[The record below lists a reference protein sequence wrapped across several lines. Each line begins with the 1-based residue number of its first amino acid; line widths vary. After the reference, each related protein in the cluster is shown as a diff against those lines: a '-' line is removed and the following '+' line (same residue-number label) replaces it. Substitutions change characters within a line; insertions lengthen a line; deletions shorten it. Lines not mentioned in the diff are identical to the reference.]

1 MNNKQK
7 QSVNGKDINY
17 NRKYLGRLIFFVVI
31 AIFTLFTGRFF
42 YVSVF
47 HKADGQNLQKKV
59 AKLYD
64 AETRQPAKRGTIYD
78 SNAQPIAEDTTTYSI
93 YIVLSKKAT
102 YNGKINYLP
111 DSKKRQAASILNKN
125 LHIDYKKV
133 WNILN
138 PQNKDLYQVEFGNS
152 GNGFFSF

>member
-47 HKADGQNLQKKV
+47 HKADGQNLQKK
-59 AKLYD
+59 L
-64 AETRQPAKRGTIYD
+64 
-78 SNAQPIAEDTTTYSI
+78 
-93 YIVLSKKAT
+93 LSYMTLKQD
-102 YNGKINYLP
+102 NLQNVE
-111 DSKKRQAASILNKN
+111 RFMILM
-125 LHIDYKKV
+125 L
-133 WNILN
+133 
-138 PQNKDLYQVEFGNS
+138 S
-152 GNGFFSF
+152 R